1 MSAPQFDMRMPQ
13 MQMPATTSPPPVA
26 APAAGGSTFSPVLA
40 ALLSCIG
47 TVAVLAIV
55 YVLVKG

>member
-1 MSAPQFDMRMPQ
+1 MSAPQFDMKMPQ
-13 MQMPATTSPPPVA
+13 MQMRPASPPPVA
-26 APAAGGSTFSPVLA
+26 APAARGSTFSPVLA

-47 TVAVLAIV
+47 TIAVLAIV